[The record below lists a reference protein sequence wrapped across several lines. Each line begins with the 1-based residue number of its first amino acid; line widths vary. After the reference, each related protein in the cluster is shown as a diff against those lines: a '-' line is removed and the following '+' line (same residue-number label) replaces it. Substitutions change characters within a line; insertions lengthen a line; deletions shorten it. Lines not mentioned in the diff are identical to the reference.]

1 MFERGQWDR
10 FAGSLQAVLEGIR
23 DSLGKD
29 NPINDAKARLP
40 GLLQQLEGSLPV
52 VEEEE
57 SGGLYDRLLGVLRGL
72 DSSLQSYRRIMITTQ
87 SFLLAAAAWSIRL
100 PSALGEESIA
110 LPDVIV
116 ALAILL
122 VGPLLLAL
130 LWRTCSQRALAVT
143 YVNALVRSVEEQ
155 VDIGGDVK

>member
-57 SGGLYDRLLGVLRGL
+57 SGGLYDPGAGGL
-72 DSSLQSYRRIMITTQ
+72 DYQTSGQGLFCQ
-87 SFLLAAAAWSIRL
+87 
-100 PSALGEESIA
+100 P
-110 LPDVIV
+110 
-116 ALAILL
+116 
-122 VGPLLLAL
+122 
-130 LWRTCSQRALAVT
+130 
-143 YVNALVRSVEEQ
+143 
-155 VDIGGDVK
+155 